1 MTTLTELE
9 AALST
14 LDDLD
19 AADSLVV
26 ALKEDYM
33 DLLWKIGAVAA
44 FYADRRGKK
53 QFASKWGCSPGS
65 VTKKARVYREIHPDH
80 RWSDLPENVF
90 YKALEGSGVD
100 GKTTDDWLVLAAE
113 NEWSSR
119 QLGDAID
126 AKRGKK
132 VSVVKWVNNQE
143 CDVNLV
149 RVAGMFGEDRA
160 QLITLRPLNDW
171 QPSGEVPQLVRAT
184 LQEILPK

>member
-1 MTTLTELE
+1 MTTLAELE

-19 AADSLVV
+19 AADSLVA

-33 DLLWKIGAVAA
+33 DLLWKIGAAAA
-44 FYADRRGKK
+44 FYAARQGKK
-53 QFASKWGCSPGS
+53 RFASLWGCSPGP
-65 VTKKARVYREIHPDH
+65 VTKKARVYLEVNPEH
-80 RWSDLPENVF
+80 RWPDMPENVF
-90 YKALEGSGVD
+90 CKALEGNGVD
-100 GKTTDDWLVLAAE
+100 GKTTDDWVVLAHE
-113 NEWSSR
+113 NSWSSR

-132 VSVVKWVNNQE
+132 VSAVKWVNNQE
-143 CDVNLV
+143 CDVNLI

-160 QLITLRPLNDW
+160 QLITLRPRNDW